1 MRTRFTALLVLILLL
16 AGCAARGP
24 APVTERVLAD
34 PPASGYHRVRE
45 GDTLYSIAWR
55 YGVDWRT
62 LARRNR
68 IDAPYTI
75 FPDQRLYILRSAPSG
90 GSTASGDGTAVATGK
105 PSSPAK
111 PSAAGKP
118 STAGKPSPT
127 GSGSPP
133 AAASDP
139 PRWQWPL
146 DGEVIRGFSTAGS
159 RLNKGIDI
167 RGATGDR
174 VRAVSA
180 GEVVYAGT
188 GLRGHRQLVI
198 VKHDDTWLSAYAH
211 NSRPLVAE
219 GERVGRGDAVARLEG
234 DSDRDR
240 LLHFE
245 IRREGRPI
253 DPAELLPAR

>member
-1 MRTRFTALLVLILLL
+1 MRARFTAWLALLLLL
-16 AGCAARGP
+16 AGCAGTGS
-24 APVTERVLAD
+24 APVIERGLAD

-75 FPDQRLYILRSAPSG
+75 FPDQRLWILRDAPAGSRPASSERDSGRVAASAP
-90 GSTASGDGTAVATGK
+90 AAR
-105 PSSPAK
+105 PK
-111 PSAAGKP
+111 PSAG
-118 STAGKPSPT
+118 
-127 GSGSPP
+127 GSGSRSEVPSP
-133 AAASDP
+133 ASDP

-146 DGEVIRGFSTAGS
+146 EGEVIQGFSTAGS
-159 RLNKGIDI
+159 RLSKGIDI
-167 RGATGDR
+167 RGAPGDR
-174 VRAVSA
+174 VRAVSD

-211 NSRPLVAE
+211 NSLPLVTE

-234 DSDRDR
+234 DGDRDR

-245 IRREGRPI
+245 IRREGKPV
-253 DPAELLPAR
+253 DPADLLPAR